1 MNNPEALIK
10 NRTQVAEALKT
21 VIDPELQVNIV
32 DLGLIYFTEMNE
44 DFRTILIEMTLS
56 SKSCPMGESILSATK
71 NCLERSFEAFKVE
84 VKLVWD
90 PKWNADFISAAGI
103 RKLRGY

>member
-1 MNNPEALIK
+1 MSNPETLIK
-10 NRTQVAEALKT
+10 NRTQVAEVLKT
-21 VIDPELQVNIV
+21 VIDPELQINIV
-32 DLGLIYFTEMNE
+32 DLGLIYAIEMDEN
-44 DFRTILIEMTLS
+44 FRPVLIEMTLS
-56 SKSCPMGESILSATK
+56 TKSCPMGESILSATK
-71 NCLERSFEAFKVE
+71 NCLERSFETLKVE

>member
-1 MNNPEALIK
+1 MSNPEALIK
-10 NRTQVAEALKT
+10 NRTQVVAALKT

-44 DFRTILIEMTLS
+44 DFATILIEMTLS
-56 SKSCPMGESILSATK
+56 SKSCPMGESILSAAK
-71 NCLERSFEAFKVE
+71 NCMERSFEAFKVE

-90 PKWNADFISAAGI
+90 PEWNADFISAAGI

>member
-10 NRTQVAEALKT
+10 NRTQVVAALKT

-32 DLGLIYFTEMNE
+32 DLGLIYFIEMNE

-71 NCLERSFEAFKVE
+71 NCMERSFEAFKAE

-90 PKWNADFISAAGI
+90 SEWNADFISAAGI

>member
-10 NRTQVAEALKT
+10 NRTQVVEALKT

-71 NCLERSFEAFKVE
+71 NCLKRSFEAFKVE

-90 PKWNADFISAAGI
+90 PKWNADFISVAGI